1 MTITSIP
8 SPECHQASQE
18 APGATEANQ
27 TTCAAVLGIDCSSTT
42 IGWCVYDG
50 QVRDAGTL
58 KLTGSD
64 IAERCRQAR
73 AGVGLVLLN
82 HPDVDAVAIE
92 SPVARFAKAVIPQAR
107 VSGAIL
113 GLIAER
119 YTWVEVTPSEAKRA
133 LAGRGD
139 ASKADMMTA
148 ASLDDEHA
156 ADACGVARAALKHV
170 QVLR

>member
-1 MTITSIP
+1 MTIA
-8 SPECHQASQE
+8 SPECPQASQE
-18 APGATEANQ
+18 ARSATEVPDQ
-27 TTCAAVLGIDCSSTT
+27 PVCATVLGLDCSSTT
-42 IGWCVYDG
+42 IGWCVHDG

-73 AGVGLVLLN
+73 AGVYLVLLN

-92 SPVARFAKAVIPQAR
+92 SPVGRFIKALIPQAR

-113 GLIAER
+113 GLLAEKQIA
-119 YTWVEVTPSEAKRA
+119 YVEVTPGQGKLA
-133 LAGRGD
+133 LAGRGN
-139 ASKADMMTA
+139 ASKVDMMTA
-148 ASLDDEHA
+148 AGLDDEHA
-156 ADACGVARAALKHV
+156 ADAVGVAKAALKHV